1 MVEPQPWHGEILP
14 GYVKYFNDLGYE
26 VDLIVR
32 YANYSISPFVRM
44 PHKPQIFCMTL
55 WGMIRALRSKTACN
69 YEYIF
74 LSSDKVYLLEYCFW
88 GRFADLVGFI
98 PKGTKGGSLVE
109 HDLPKSYEQM
119 TGYSHNQ
126 EKMKEYFNSVFALTG
141 FEFNGK
147 HIPTLNP
154 HYFGEW
160 KKKPSSRKRFVII
173 GRISAQVRDFNS
185 FLASLKKMSSEY
197 DFEVMVAGRADDPSL
212 IKDLPENVKYL
223 GFLDFE
229 QLYSLMESADYI
241 LPLLSTE
248 VEAHKHY
255 LYSCSSGTPQLS
267 YGFHVPMIIQKDFAL
282 HYGFDQSSAILY
294 QQDSDLNTAI
304 KDALLQSKE
313 THEKMCFAVAE
324 KAKKIYDLSLD
335 NLRNKI
341 K

>member
-1 MVEPQPWHGEILP
+1 MVEAQPWHGEILP

-32 YANYSISPFVRM
+32 YANYSMSPFVRM
-44 PHKPQIFCMTL
+44 SHLPRIYCMTL
-55 WGMIRALRSKTACN
+55 RGMIRALRSPLARH
-69 YEYIF
+69 YEHVF
-74 LSSDKVYLLEYCFW
+74 LSSDCMYLPEYCFW

-109 HDLPKSYEQM
+109 HDLPKSYERM
-119 TGYSHNQ
+119 TGYSHDG

-141 FEFNGK
+141 FEFKGNN
-147 HIPTLNP
+147 IPTLNP